1 MDVLSCTAFLGTTI
15 VAEGTLPEVARKVKK
30 IMEREENEEILIF
43 DDSTSELIEVDFRG
57 TWENVLQ
64 KLKKNETQATQEPAE
79 NTSHG
84 PGRPKLG
91 VISREVSLLPRH
103 WDWLNT
109 QPGGASATL
118 RKLVEEAKRMNRDR
132 DKIRHS
138 QEITYKFLVAMAGD
152 MAGFEEATRALFAG
166 DYDRFENQIA
176 AWPTDI
182 RNYADK
188 LSATAFRR

>member
-1 MDVLSCTAFLGTTI
+1 MDAIMCTAFLGTSI
-15 VAEGTLPEVARKVKK
+15 VATGTLPEVARKVKK
-30 IMEREENEEILIF
+30 IIDREEKESVLIF
-43 DDSTSELIEVDFRG
+43 DDSTSELVEIDFRG
-57 TWENVLQ
+57 TLENVLQ
-64 KLKKNETQATQEPAE
+64 RLKKDEASTLQQQVE
-79 NTSHG
+79 NKSHG

-103 WDWLNT
+103 WDWLNA

-118 RKLVEEAKRMNRDR
+118 RKLVEEARRMNRDR

-138 QEITYKFLVAMAGD
+138 QEVTYRFLAAMAGD
-152 MAGFEEATRALFAG
+152 MPGFEEAIRSLFAG
-166 DYDRFENQIA
+166 DFDRFENQIT

-182 RNYADK
+182 RNYAGK